1 MKRLAVLCLLACVS
15 VAPAAAQ
22 ATTISGA
29 ITGRITDVG
38 VSTLTV
44 QTGGPRIG
52 VVNALTRAADAL
64 SASDYPYVWG
74 GGHGLAGV
82 AGVGARGPGYTG
94 RRRGFDCSGSVAAV
108 LSGAG
113 LWPAGSGV
121 PGDYGLVQYLA
132 RAGLIAR
139 GPGRAPNT
147 VNLYDHPGVHIFMS
161 INGRYFGTSDGSGG
175 NRNGGPTWLDDS
187 APLSYS
193 HAYRRWHFLPGVL
206 RNHVVYGHSYTFQ
219 TGVHPELLYGA
230 ELGDKISVAY
240 LQWPTG
246 SMGLRALT
254 YAGAVTVSGTVT
266 ALTGSALTVQS
277 TSGRL
282 RVLDV
287 SLVANLLSGV
297 QLGSGVQV
305 SYSRDTAGRLIPHAL
320 TLTSPAPPPPAPVPP
335 PPTPPTSTPPPPVL
349 IPPAGVGGQLPPA
362 SPSSS
367 TSSPGSVTPGS

>member
-52 VVNALTRAADAL
+52 VVNALIRAADAL

-108 LSGAG
+108 LSGAR

-175 NRNGGPTWLDDS
+175 NAAHASHIHASASRSDPSGRCRRS
-187 APLSYS
+187 APTGVTLQQHEPAGLRY
-193 HAYRRWHFLPGVL
+193 AGVL
-206 RNHVVYGHSYTFQ
+206 SAHSSR
-219 TGVHPELLYGA
+219 PERA
-230 ELGDKISVAY
+230 TDAAAPRISNAVPAMMNSAVMSR
-240 LQWPTG
+240 G
-246 SMGLRALT
+246 R
-254 YAGAVTVSGTVT
+254 VTVES
-266 ALTGSALTVQS
+266 SEPS
-277 TSGRL
+277 RL
-282 RVLDV
+282 
-287 SLVANLLSGV
+287 
-297 QLGSGVQV
+297 
-305 SYSRDTAGRLIPHAL
+305 
-320 TLTSPAPPPPAPVPP
+320 
-335 PPTPPTSTPPPPVL
+335 
-349 IPPAGVGGQLPPA
+349 
-362 SPSSS
+362 
-367 TSSPGSVTPGS
+367 

>member
-1 MKRLAVLCLLACVS
+1 MKRLAVLCLLACAA
-15 VAPAAAQ
+15 VAPAGAQ
-22 ATTISGA
+22 ATTIRGT

-38 VSTLTV
+38 GSTLTV

-64 SASDYPYVWG
+64 SASNYPYVWG
-74 GGHGLAGV
+74 GGHALAGV
-82 AGVGARGPGYTG
+82 AGVGARGPGYNG

-121 PGDYGLVQYLA
+121 PGDYGVIQHLA

-147 VNLYDHPGVHIFMS
+147 ANLYDHPGVHIFMS
-161 INGRYFGTSDGSGG
+161 INGRYFGTSDGGGG
-175 NRNGGPTWLDDS
+175 NPSGGPTWLDDS

-206 RNHVVYGHSYTFQ
+206 RNHVVYGHSY
-219 TGVHPELLYGA
+219 
-230 ELGDKISVAY
+230 I
-240 LQWPTG
+240 
-246 SMGLRALT
+246 
-254 YAGAVTVSGTVT
+254 
-266 ALTGSALTVQS
+266 QS
-277 TSGRL
+277 SSGRV

-287 SLVANLLSGV
+287 SLVGNLLSGV

-320 TLTSPAPPPPAPVPP
+320 TITSPPPPPPAPTPAA
-335 PPTPPTSTPPPPVL
+335 PTPPTPSPPPGG
-349 IPPAGVGGQLPPA
+349 AGGQTTPG
-362 SPSSS
+362 SPSSA
-367 TSSPGSVTPGS
+367 TTPPGSVKPGS